1 MIEAIIR
8 RELEKL
14 LNVKVYLEIP
24 DTPPKSFIV
33 FQSSGESKTNK
44 LPMATFQFDSYA
56 ETNQKATE
64 LDDLLID
71 ALERVAETCD
81 EIRGIEQT
89 SGSMRNNTITKKY
102 RHSTIFDI
110 WYY

>member
-1 MIEAIIR
+1 MIEATIK
-8 RELEKL
+8 RELESR
-14 LNVKVYLEIP
+14 LNVKVFLEIP

-64 LDDLLID
+64 LDDLLIE